1 MYPSSINGRHSK
13 LEKQLSRTK
22 LLLAFSAFFEIVFTF
37 LATSILLN
45 KWLPQVAVTSSN
57 LPTED
62 YSKFWAICTAA
73 SLTWALFISLYIHYG
88 VIIFQY
94 HPFPFGTI
102 IAQLII
108 AALIE
113 LPVAVYFARKYT
125 IAVPGVYLVP
135 AKVIC
140 CGKKKISAL
149 LVRTVFLLTS
159 LTVIQFTFFHCTFLL
174 LALGAAP
181 FNITSSIA
189 MVLFFC
195 FATVHILAILFTLP
209 SLCRQTIAMGAANR
223 GEKCQ
228 AIIQGVALVIL
239 LVAIFCFSVV
249 VASCGHLINIG
260 TDQSFLPAL
269 SKVTLS
275 LVLGLASYFLRR
287 LSNMWWETLSRRTQS
302 AFPNESVD
310 EAMKS
315 KVAYEAI

>member
-1 MYPSSINGRHSK
+1 MYPSSNSEHYK
-13 LEKQLSRTK
+13 LERRRFRIRSF
-22 LLLAFSAFFEIVFTF
+22 LAFSFLFQIVFVF
-37 LATSILLN
+37 LATIMLLN
-45 KWLPQVAVTSSN
+45 RWLPQVAVTSPN
-57 LPTED
+57 QPTEN
-62 YSKFWAICTAA
+62 YSTFWAICTAA
-73 SLTWALFISLYIHYG
+73 SIIWALFASGDFYSIRIS
-88 VIIFQY
+88 FQY
-94 HPFPFGTI
+94 HPYLIGIF
-102 IAQLII
+102 IAQLIV
-108 AALIE
+108 ATLVE
-113 LPVAVYFARKYT
+113 FPVAVYFARKYT

-302 AFPNESVD
+302 VFPNESVD
-310 EAMKS
+310 EAMSSKS
-315 KVAYEAI
+315 DYDAI